1 MDSMDTLDTSRN
13 QGQQKVDVTGM
24 IETIKCQ
31 MPQTYK
37 HIQAKAADIGN
48 LAYELVRRGL
58 RGEQNCFY
66 AIEGGRVVGTP
77 FSSGPI
83 SDEIAGLMCKFGV
96 AFVCLF
102 CAPSNV
108 QPSAGAKDGKK

>member
-1 MDSMDTLDTSRN
+1 MDTLDTSRN
-13 QGQQKVDVTGM
+13 QGQQKVDVTAM
-24 IETIKCQ
+24 IEIIKRQ
-31 MPQTYK
+31 MPETYK

-58 RGEQNCFY
+58 RGEKNCFY

-77 FSSGPI
+77 FECGPI
-83 SDEIAGLMCKFGV
+83 SDEMAGLICKFGM

-102 CAPSNV
+102 CTPHVVQTPAGVKDDSN
-108 QPSAGAKDGKK
+108 

>member
-1 MDSMDTLDTSRN
+1 MDTFRN
-13 QGQQKVDVTGM
+13 QGQQKVDVAAM
-24 IETIKCQ
+24 IEIIKRQ
-31 MPQTYK
+31 MPETYK
-37 HIQAKAADIGN
+37 HIQAKAAEIGN

-58 RGEQNCFY
+58 RGEKNCFY

-102 CAPSNV
+102 CAPSDV
-108 QPSAGAKDGKK
+108 QTPAGVQDVSN